1 MLAADE
7 LSGGGSGVF
16 GELTTFYMQLDG
28 AMFMGE
34 CEVVDG
40 RVLLSSADF
49 GQASAGLD
57 GQEPGDVAARL
68 LRGMVR
74 IATAHGERFMR
85 DDESNAPAHEA
96 TSARA
101 AQLGEYLVGCCI

>member
-1 MLAADE
+1 MTAPAANE

-16 GELTTFYMQLDG
+16 RELTTFYIQLDG
-28 AMFMGE
+28 TTFMGE

-57 GQEPGDVAARL
+57 GQEPEDVAARL
-68 LRGMVR
+68 MRGMVEA
-74 IATAHGERFMR
+74 ATARGECFMR
-85 DDESNAPAHEA
+85 DDKTNAPGA
-96 TSARA
+96 
-101 AQLGEYLVGCCI
+101 